1 MEIVKTTK
9 TFKKGS
15 SQAVTIPD
23 EFRLPEGIVRI
34 EKIGGAILLIPQ
46 NNPWGLFD
54 ESLKGFSDDFMADG
68 RKQLEMQKTAIMFD
82 E

>member
-23 EFRLPEGIVRI
+23 EFRLPEGIVRL

-46 NNPWGLFD
+46 SNPWGLFD

-68 RKQLEMQKTAIMFD
+68 RKQPEMQKTTITFD